1 MHLKSLTLRGFKS
14 FASATTLRFE
24 PGITCVV
31 GPNGSGKSNVVDALS
46 WVMGEQ
52 GAKSLRGGK
61 MEDVIFAGT
70 TGRPPL
76 GRAEV
81 SLTIDNADGA
91 LPIDYAEV
99 TITRIMFRN
108 GGSEYQ
114 LNGDT
119 CRLLDIQELLSDSG
133 IGREMHVI
141 VGQGQLDGVLHADPT
156 GRRAFIEE
164 AAGVLKHRK
173 RKEKALRKLDAM
185 QANLARVQD
194 LTDELR
200 RQLKP
205 LGRQA
210 AVARRAAVIQAD
222 LRDARLRLLADDL
235 VTLRE
240 ALRAEVADEAE
251 LKRRKE
257 AAEAELRAA
266 QQREA
271 ALEEQVRRLAP
282 RLRDAQQTW
291 YELSQLAERVRGT
304 ISLADARV
312 KSATSAPGEERRGR
326 DPEDMEREAAR
337 IREQEAELEAALEAA
352 SRALDDTVA
361 HRAELERS
369 LAEEERRLKDVAR
382 AIADRREG
390 LARLQG
396 QVNAARGRAGSARA
410 EIERLA
416 ASRDEAQTRAVA
428 AQEEYEQLKAEVDGL
443 DADDAEL
450 AERHEAAKR
459 ELAEAEAALSAA
471 REAATAAE
479 RERAATSARHDALA
493 LGLRRKDGTGALMA
507 AADRLGGLLGP
518 AAELLTVTPGFEVP
532 VATALGAAA
541 DAIAVSGPHAAADA
555 IRLLRADDAGRAT
568 LLLTT
573 PAAEGEESP
582 SANLAESPS
591 AALAEPPS
599 AALAESPSAAPEPGG
614 PGEPAPGGALVP
626 GTRVEGAARSE
637 PDQGPAPRSA
647 TTPAAPGPLGRPT
660 EPGGAPG
667 ADAER
672 PTAGA
677 GSPAGAPEGPGEA
690 ADGAVAVPGT
700 RSPDGSVN
708 ESSGSDEGSRP
719 GGADPWGTAPGS
731 AQAVTDTP
739 GASSEAEDSAAPGTR
754 APGADAVSRGDTGV
768 ASASA
773 GPGADR
779 PAVPGT
785 RPEASGDEGRDPR
798 TASDGA
804 PAASAPGGTVS
815 GAAVAAVAGSAASVV
830 SARVPRPAG
839 GEAAVAGA
847 VPGGGPGGKAAAV
860 EALPWVA
867 DLVAGPAALLP
878 AVRRLLDGMV
888 VVGTLE
894 EAEELLAR
902 RPELTAVTAE
912 GDLLGA
918 HFAQGGSA
926 GAPTLLEV
934 QASVDE
940 AAAELERLAVRCEE
954 LAGAQRAAQERRAEC
969 LALVEELAGRR
980 SAADR
985 EKSRVAQSLGRL
997 AGQARGAA
1005 GEAERSTAAVARAE
1019 EALER
1024 ATEEAEELAER
1035 LAVAE
1040 EEPGE
1045 EEPDTSVRD
1054 RLAADGANA
1063 RQTEMEARLQV
1074 RTHEERVKG
1083 LAGRAD
1089 ALDRGARA
1097 EREARARAEQ
1107 RRARLRHEAEVAS
1120 AVASGARQLL
1130 AHVEVSLVRAE
1141 RERDAAERAKAER
1154 ERELDAAR
1162 GQGRDLKGELDKLTD
1177 SVHRGEVLGA
1187 EKRMRIEQLETKAL
1201 EELGVEPA
1209 GLMAEYGPDQ
1219 LVPPSP
1225 PAEGEVLPEDPE
1237 HPRNQPVRYVRAQQE
1252 KRLRA
1257 AERAYQQ
1264 LGKVNP
1270 LALEEF
1276 AALEER
1282 HQFLS
1287 EQLED
1292 LKKTRADLLQV
1303 VKEVDERVE
1312 QVFTEAYRDT
1322 AREFEGVFSRLFP
1335 GGEGRLVLTD
1345 PENMLTTG
1353 VDVEARP
1360 PGKKVKRL
1368 SLLSGGERS
1377 LTAVALLVSIFKA
1390 RPSPFYV
1397 MDEVE
1402 AALDDTN
1409 LQRLIR
1415 IMQELQEASQL
1426 IVITHQK
1433 RTMEVAD
1440 ALYGVS
1446 MQGDGVSK
1454 VISQRLR

>member
-1 MHLKSLTLRGFKS
+1 MHLKALTLRGFKS

-81 SLTIDNADGA
+81 SLTIDNSDGA
-91 LPIDYAEV
+91 LPIEYAEV

-114 LNGDT
+114 INGDT

-141 VGQGQLDGVLHADPT
+141 VGQGQLDSVLHADPM

-235 VTLRE
+235 VRLRQ
-240 ALRAEVADEAE
+240 ALNTEVADEAA
-251 LKRRKE
+251 LKERKE
-257 AAEAELRAA
+257 AAEQELRKAV
-266 QQREA
+266 QREGL
-271 ALEEQVRRLAP
+271 LEDEVRQLTP
-282 RLRDAQQTW
+282 RLQRAQQTW

-304 ISLADARV
+304 ISLAEARV
-312 KSATSAPGEERRGR
+312 KSATSAPPEERRGR

-337 IREQEAELEAALEAA
+337 IREQEAELEAALDAA
-352 SRALDDTVA
+352 EHALEDTVA
-361 HRAELERS
+361 HRSELERE
-369 LAEEERRLKDVAR
+369 LTAEERRLKDVAR
-382 AIADRREG
+382 SIADRREH
-390 LARLQG
+390 LARLNG
-396 QVNAARGRAGSARA
+396 QVNAARSRAASAQA
-410 EIERLA
+410 EIDRLA
-416 ASRDEAQTRAVA
+416 ATRDEAQERAVT
-428 AQEEYEQLKAEVDGL
+428 AQEEYEALQAEVDGL
-443 DADDAEL
+443 DAGDAEL
-450 AERHEAAKR
+450 TERHEETKR
-459 ELAEAEAALSAA
+459 HLSEAEAALTAA

-479 RERAATSARHDALA
+479 RKRAATQARHEALA
-493 LGLRRKDGTGALMA
+493 LGLRRKDGTGILLGAQ
-507 AADRLGGLLGP
+507 DRLTGILGP
-518 AAELLTVTPGFEVP
+518 AAELLTVTPGHEV
-532 VATALGAAA
+532 ALAAAFGAAA
-541 DAIAVSGPHAAADA
+541 DAIAVTTPASAADA
-555 IRLLRADDAGRAT
+555 IRLLRKQDGGRAA
-568 LLLTT
+568 LLL
-573 PAAEGEESP
+573 
-582 SANLAESPS
+582 
-591 AALAEPPS
+591 
-599 AALAESPSAAPEPGG
+599 
-614 PGEPAPGGALVP
+614 
-626 GTRVEGAARSE
+626 
-637 PDQGPAPRSA
+637 
-647 TTPAAPGPLGRPT
+647 
-660 EPGGAPG
+660 
-667 ADAER
+667 
-672 PTAGA
+672 
-677 GSPAGAPEGPGEA
+677 AGAPDAPTQGTNTHLR
-690 ADGAVAVPGT
+690 GAGNGAT
-700 RSPDGSVN
+700 SH
-708 ESSGSDEGSRP
+708 DEP
-719 GGADPWGTAPGS
+719 
-731 AQAVTDTP
+731 
-739 GASSEAEDSAAPGTR
+739 
-754 APGADAVSRGDTGV
+754 ADARQRF
-768 ASASA
+768 A
-773 GPGADR
+773 
-779 PAVPGT
+779 
-785 RPEASGDEGRDPR
+785 
-798 TASDGA
+798 
-804 PAASAPGGTVS
+804 
-815 GAAVAAVAGSAASVV
+815 
-830 SARVPRPAG
+830 
-839 GEAAVAGA
+839 
-847 VPGGGPGGKAAAV
+847 
-860 EALPWVA
+860 A
-867 DLVAGPAALLP
+867 DLVRAPADLMP
-878 AVRRLLDGMV
+878 AVRRLLHNYV
-888 VVGTLE
+888 VVETLE
-894 EAEELLAR
+894 DAEQLVYTQ
-902 RPELTAVTAE
+902 PELTAVTAE

-918 HFAQGGSA
+918 HFAHGGSA
-926 GAPTLLEV
+926 GAPSLLEV

-940 AAAELERLAVRCEE
+940 AAAELEELAIRCEE
-954 LAGAQRAAQERRAEC
+954 LATAQQAATERRRERAAQ
-969 LALVEELAGRR
+969 VEELGERR
-980 SAADR
+980 RAAER
-985 EKSRVAQSLGRL
+985 EKSAVAQQLGRL

-1005 GEAERSTAAVARAE
+1005 GEAERSAAAAARAQD
-1019 EALER
+1019 ALDK
-1024 ATEEAEELAER
+1024 AVEEAEVLAER

-1040 EEPGE
+1040 EMPVE

-1089 ALDRGARA
+1089 SLDRGARA

-1107 RRARLRHEAEVAS
+1107 RLARLRHEAGVAK
-1120 AVASGARQLL
+1120 AVAFGARQLL
-1130 AHVEVSLVRAE
+1130 AHVEVSLRRADEE
-1141 RERDAAERAKAER
+1141 RTAADAAKARR
-1154 ERELDAAR
+1154 EQELTAAR
-1162 GQGRDLKGELDKLTD
+1162 NQGRDLKGELDKLTD

-1201 EELGVEPA
+1201 EELGVEPS
-1209 GLMAEYGPDQ
+1209 GLIEEYGPHQ
-1219 LVPPSP
+1219 LVPPSLA
-1225 PAEGEVLPEDPE
+1225 AEGEVLPDDPE
-1237 HPRNQPVRYVRAQQE
+1237 DPRNQPRTFHRAEQE
-1252 KRLRA
+1252 KRLKS

-1282 HQFLS
+1282 HKFLS

-1322 AREFEGVFSRLFP
+1322 ALQFEGVFSRLFP
-1335 GGEGRLVLTD
+1335 GGEGRLILTD
-1345 PENMLTTG
+1345 PDNMLTTG

>member
-1 MHLKSLTLRGFKS
+1 VHLKALTLRGFKS

-81 SLTIDNADGA
+81 SLTIDNSDGA
-91 LPIDYAEV
+91 LPIEYAEV

-114 LNGDT
+114 INGDT

-141 VGQGQLDGVLHADPT
+141 VGQGQLDSVLHADPM

-235 VTLRE
+235 VRLRE
-240 ALRAEVADEAE
+240 ALQAEVADEAA
-251 LKRRKE
+251 LKERKE
-257 AAEAELRAA
+257 AAEQELRKAL
-266 QQREA
+266 QREA
-271 ALEEQVRRLAP
+271 LLEDEVRRLTP
-282 RLRDAQQTW
+282 RLQRAQQTW

-312 KSATSAPGEERRGR
+312 KSATSAPVDERRGR
-326 DPEDMEREAAR
+326 DPEDLEREAAR
-337 IREQEAELEAALEAA
+337 VREQEAELEAALEAA
-352 SRALDDTVA
+352 QRALDDTVS
-361 HRAELERS
+361 HRADLERE
-369 LAEEERRLKDVAR
+369 LAVEERRLKDVAR
-382 AIADRREG
+382 SIADRREH
-390 LARLQG
+390 LARLHG
-396 QVNAARGRAGSARA
+396 QVNAARSRAASAQA
-410 EIERLA
+410 EIDRLA
-416 ASRDEAQTRAVA
+416 AARDEARERAVT
-428 AQEEYEQLKAEVDGL
+428 AQEEYEALKAEVDGL
-443 DADDAEL
+443 DAGDAEL

-459 ELAEAEAALSAA
+459 QLAEAEAALTAA

-479 RERAATSARHDALA
+479 RRRAATHARHEALA
-493 LGLRRKDGTGALMA
+493 LGLRRKDGTGALLGA
-507 AADRLGGLLGP
+507 RDRLTGLLGP
-518 AAELLTVTPGFEVP
+518 AAELLTITPGYEVP
-532 VATALGAAA
+532 LAAALGAAA
-541 DAIAVSGPHAAADA
+541 DALVVTTPSAAADA
-555 IRLLRADDAGRAT
+555 IRLLRKQDAGRAA
-568 LLLTT
+568 LLLSGG
-573 PAAEGEESP
+573 PDEVGEEP
-582 SANLAESPS
+582 
-591 AALAEPPS
+591 
-599 AALAESPSAAPEPGG
+599 
-614 PGEPAPGGALVP
+614 
-626 GTRVEGAARSE
+626 
-637 PDQGPAPRSA
+637 
-647 TTPAAPGPLGRPT
+647 
-660 EPGGAPG
+660 
-667 ADAER
+667 
-672 PTAGA
+672 
-677 GSPAGAPEGPGEA
+677 A
-690 ADGAVAVPGT
+690 ADGPPYA
-700 RSPDGSVN
+700 
-708 ESSGSDEGSRP
+708 
-719 GGADPWGTAPGS
+719 
-731 AQAVTDTP
+731 
-739 GASSEAEDSAAPGTR
+739 
-754 APGADAVSRGDTGV
+754 
-768 ASASA
+768 
-773 GPGADR
+773 
-779 PAVPGT
+779 
-785 RPEASGDEGRDPR
+785 
-798 TASDGA
+798 
-804 PAASAPGGTVS
+804 
-815 GAAVAAVAGSAASVV
+815 
-830 SARVPRPAG
+830 
-839 GEAAVAGA
+839 
-847 VPGGGPGGKAAAV
+847 
-860 EALPWVA
+860 A
-867 DLVAGPAALLP
+867 DLVRGPAELMP
-878 AVRRLLDGMV
+878 AVRRLLRGIV

-894 EAEELLAR
+894 DAEDLVYAR
-902 RPELTAVTAE
+902 PGLTAVTAE

-918 HFAQGGSA
+918 HFAHGGSA
-926 GAPTLLEV
+926 GAPSLLEV

-940 AAAELERLAVRCEE
+940 AAAELEELAVRCAE
-954 LAGAQRAAQERRAEC
+954 LTEAQRAAGERRGKCA
-969 LALVEELAGRR
+969 ARVEELGERR
-980 SAADR
+980 RAAER
-985 EKSRVAQSLGRL
+985 EKSAVAQALGRL

-1005 GEAERSTAAVARAE
+1005 DEAERSAAAAARAQ
-1019 EALER
+1019 EALDK
-1024 ATEEAEELAER
+1024 AVQEAEELAER

-1040 EEPGE
+1040 EMPVE

-1089 ALDRGARA
+1089 SLDRAARA

-1107 RRARLRHEAEVAS
+1107 RRARLRHEAAVAQ

-1130 AHVEVSLVRAE
+1130 AHVEVSLRRAE
-1141 RERDAAERAKAER
+1141 EERVAAEAAKARR
-1154 ERELDAAR
+1154 EQELAAAR
-1162 GQGRDLKGELDKLTD
+1162 TAGRDLKAELDKLTD

-1187 EKRMRIEQLETKAL
+1187 EKRLRIEQLETKAL

-1209 GLMAEYGPDQ
+1209 GLVSEYGPHQ

-1225 PAEGEVLPEDPE
+1225 PAEGEQLPEDPE
-1237 HPRNQPVRYVRAQQE
+1237 HPRNQPRPFVRAEQE
-1252 KRLRA
+1252 KRLKA

-1282 HQFLS
+1282 HKFLS

-1312 QVFTEAYRDT
+1312 QVFTEAFRDT

-1345 PENMLTTG
+1345 PDNMLTTG

-1377 LTAVALLVSIFKA
+1377 LTAVAMLVSIFKA

-1415 IMQELQEASQL
+1415 IMQELQESSQL

>member
-1 MHLKSLTLRGFKS
+1 MHLKALTLRGFKS

-81 SLTIDNADGA
+81 SLTIDNSDGA
-91 LPIDYAEV
+91 LPIEYAEV

-114 LNGDT
+114 INGDT

-141 VGQGQLDGVLHADPT
+141 VGQGQLDSVLHADPM

-235 VTLRE
+235 VRLRD
-240 ALRAEVADEAE
+240 ALQAEVADEAALKERKETAEQE
-251 LKRRKE
+251 LKK
-257 AAEAELRAA
+257 ALH
-266 QQREA
+266 RESL
-271 ALEEQVRRLAP
+271 LEDEVRRLTP
-282 RLRDAQQTW
+282 RLQRAQQTW

-304 ISLADARV
+304 VSLADARV
-312 KSATSAPGEERRGR
+312 KSATSAPLEERRGR
-326 DPEDMEREAAR
+326 DPEDLEREAAR

-352 SRALDDTVA
+352 QRALDDTVA
-361 HRAELERS
+361 HRAELERE
-369 LAEEERRLKDVAR
+369 LAAEERRLKDAAR

-390 LARLQG
+390 LARLTG
-396 QVNAARGRAGSARA
+396 QVNAARSRAASAQA
-410 EIERLA
+410 EIDRLA
-416 ASRDEAQTRAVA
+416 MARDEAQERAVH
-428 AQEEYEQLKAEVDGL
+428 AQEEYEALQAEVDGL
-443 DADDAEL
+443 DAGDADL
-450 AERHEAAKR
+450 AGRHEAAKR
-459 ELAEAEAALSAA
+459 QLAEAEGALSAA
-471 REAATAAE
+471 REAVTAAE
-479 RERAATSARHDALA
+479 RRRAATQARHEALA
-493 LGLRRKDGTGALMA
+493 LGLRRKDGTGILLGAR
-507 AADRLGGLLGP
+507 DRLTGILGP
-518 AAELLTVTPGFEVP
+518 AAELLTVTAGYEIPLAAAF
-532 VATALGAAA
+532 GAAA
-541 DAIAVSGPHAAADA
+541 DAIAV
-555 IRLLRADDAGRAT
+555 
-568 LLLTT
+568 TT
-573 PAAEGEESP
+573 PAAAAEAIKLLRKQDGGRAALLLTGAPDDTPPRAPSNGTPSGRLTPDDPAPNDAAPSPRRGAGNGALHHEDPALDDAAVSPRRGAGNGALHHEDPALDDAAVSPRRGAGNGAPSPDAPAHEDPPRTSP
-582 SANLAESPS
+582 SGT
-591 AALAEPPS
+591 PPS
-599 AALAESPSAAPEPGG
+599 
-614 PGEPAPGGALVP
+614 
-626 GTRVEGAARSE
+626 GTPLSG
-637 PDQGPAPRSA
+637 
-647 TTPAAPGPLGRPT
+647 TPLTRTPLF
-660 EPGGAPG
+660 A
-667 ADAER
+667 
-672 PTAGA
+672 
-677 GSPAGAPEGPGEA
+677 
-690 ADGAVAVPGT
+690 
-700 RSPDGSVN
+700 
-708 ESSGSDEGSRP
+708 
-719 GGADPWGTAPGS
+719 
-731 AQAVTDTP
+731 
-739 GASSEAEDSAAPGTR
+739 
-754 APGADAVSRGDTGV
+754 
-768 ASASA
+768 
-773 GPGADR
+773 
-779 PAVPGT
+779 
-785 RPEASGDEGRDPR
+785 
-798 TASDGA
+798 
-804 PAASAPGGTVS
+804 
-815 GAAVAAVAGSAASVV
+815 
-830 SARVPRPAG
+830 
-839 GEAAVAGA
+839 
-847 VPGGGPGGKAAAV
+847 
-860 EALPWVA
+860 A
-867 DLVAGPAALLP
+867 DLVRGPAELMA
-878 AVRRLLDGMV
+878 AVRRLLAAIV
-888 VVGTLE
+888 VVDTLE
-894 EAEELLAR
+894 DAETLVYA

-918 HFAQGGSA
+918 HFAHGGSA
-926 GAPTLLEV
+926 GAPSLLEV

-940 AAAELERLAVRCEE
+940 AAAELAELAVRCAE
-954 LAGAQRAAQERRAEC
+954 LAEAQHTAAERRGQAA
-969 LALVEELAGRR
+969 ALVEELGERR
-980 SAADR
+980 RAADR
-985 EKSRVAQSLGRL
+985 EKSAVAQQFGRL

-1005 GEAERSTAAVARAE
+1005 GEAERSAAAAARAQ
-1019 EALER
+1019 EALEK
-1024 ATEEAEELAER
+1024 AVQEAEELAER

-1040 EEPGE
+1040 EMPVA

-1063 RQTEMEARLQV
+1063 RQTEMEARLQA

-1083 LAGRAD
+1083 LVGRAD
-1089 ALDRGARA
+1089 SLDRAARA
-1097 EREARARAEQ
+1097 ERETRARAEQ
-1107 RRARLRHEAEVAS
+1107 RRARLRHEAAVAE

-1130 AHVEVSLVRAE
+1130 AHVEVSLARAE
-1141 RERDAAERAKAER
+1141 QERSAAEAAKARGEQELATAR
-1154 ERELDAAR
+1154 TAGRELKA
-1162 GQGRDLKGELDKLTD
+1162 ELDKLTD

-1187 EKRMRIEQLETKAL
+1187 EKRLRIEQLEAKAL
-1201 EELGVEPA
+1201 EELGVEPE
-1209 GLMAEYGPDQ
+1209 GLVAEYGPGQ

-1225 PAEGEVLPEDPE
+1225 PADGEQLPDDPE
-1237 HPRNQPVRYVRAQQE
+1237 HPRNQPRPFVRAEQE
-1252 KRLRA
+1252 KRLKA

-1282 HQFLS
+1282 HKFLS

-1322 AREFEGVFSRLFP
+1322 AREFEGVFGRLFP

-1345 PENMLTTG
+1345 PDNMLTTG

>member
-91 LPIDYAEV
+91 LPIEYAEV

-164 AAGVLKHRK
+164 AAGVLKHRR

-251 LKRRKE
+251 LKQRKE
-257 AAEAELRAA
+257 ATEAELRTA

-271 ALEEQVRRLAP
+271 ALEEHVRQLAP

-304 ISLADARV
+304 VSLADARV
-312 KSATSAPGEERRGR
+312 KSATTAPAEERRGR

-369 LAEEERRLKDVAR
+369 LAQEERRLKDVAR

-396 QVNAARGRAGSARA
+396 QVNAARGRAASARA

-416 ASRDEAQTRAVA
+416 AARDEAQARATA

-459 ELAEAEAALSAA
+459 ELSEAETALSAA

-479 RERAATSARHDALA
+479 RDRAATAARHDALA
-493 LGLRRKDGTGALMA
+493 LGLRRKDGTGALLA
-507 AADRLGGLLGP
+507 AADRLTGLLGP
-518 AAELLTVTPGFEVP
+518 AAELLTVTPGYEVP
-532 VATALGAAA
+532 VAAALGAAA
-541 DAIAVSGPHAAADA
+541 DAIAVTDPASAAAA
-555 IRLLRADDAGRAT
+555 IRHLRTEDAGRAT
-568 LLLTT
+568 LLPTGT
-573 PAAEGEESP
+573 SNVPAPADSGAVPASRAPAAEPGTGR
-582 SANLAESPS
+582 AGGG
-591 AALAEPPS
+591 AEP
-599 AALAESPSAAPEPGG
+599 
-614 PGEPAPGGALVP
+614 
-626 GTRVEGAARSE
+626 
-637 PDQGPAPRSA
+637 
-647 TTPAAPGPLGRPT
+647 
-660 EPGGAPG
+660 
-667 ADAER
+667 
-672 PTAGA
+672 
-677 GSPAGAPEGPGEA
+677 GSPPTTTAPDSAGAP
-690 ADGAVAVPGT
+690 
-700 RSPDGSVN
+700 
-708 ESSGSDEGSRP
+708 
-719 GGADPWGTAPGS
+719 
-731 AQAVTDTP
+731 
-739 GASSEAEDSAAPGTR
+739 
-754 APGADAVSRGDTGV
+754 
-768 ASASA
+768 
-773 GPGADR
+773 
-779 PAVPGT
+779 
-785 RPEASGDEGRDPR
+785 
-798 TASDGA
+798 
-804 PAASAPGGTVS
+804 S
-815 GAAVAAVAGSAASVV
+815 GAAGGVVPGSRAPADAAGEPSTAARETTAVAA
-830 SARVPRPAG
+830 AG
-839 GEAAVAGA
+839 GPPQVG
-847 VPGGGPGGKAAAV
+847 
-860 EALPWVA
+860 
-867 DLVAGPAALLP
+867 DLVAGPAGLVR

-888 VVGTLE
+888 AVGTLE
-894 EAEELLAR
+894 EAEDIVRAH
-902 RPELTAVTAE
+902 PGVTAVTAD

-926 GAPTLLEV
+926 GAPSLLEV

-940 AAAELERLAVRCEE
+940 AAAELAELAVRCEE
-954 LAGAQRAAQERRAEC
+954 LAGAQRAAKERRAEC
-969 LALVEELAGRR
+969 AALVDELAARR

-985 EKSRVAQSLGRL
+985 EKSQVAQSLGRL
-997 AGQARGAA
+997 SGQARGAA
-1005 GEAERSTAAVARAE
+1005 GEAERSAAAAARAE
-1019 EALER
+1019 EALEK

-1040 EEPGE
+1040 EQPGE

-1063 RQTEMEARLQV
+1063 RQTEMEARLQA

-1107 RRARLRHEAEVAS
+1107 RRARLRHEAQVAS
-1120 AVASGARQLL
+1120 AVADGARQLL
-1130 AHVEVSLVRAE
+1130 AHVEVSLVRAAE
-1141 RERDAAERAKAER
+1141 ERDAAERAKATR
-1154 ERELDAAR
+1154 ERELESAR
-1162 GQGRDLKGELDKLTD
+1162 NRGRDLKGELDKLTD

-1209 GLMAEYGPDQ
+1209 GLIAEYGPGQ

-1225 PAEGEVLPEDPE
+1225 PAEGEELPEDPE
-1237 HPRNQPVRYVRAQQE
+1237 HPRNRPVPYVRAQQE
-1252 KRLRA
+1252 KRLKA

-1345 PENMLTTG
+1345 PDNMLTTG

-1415 IMQELQEASQL
+1415 IMEELQESSQL

>member
-1 MHLKSLTLRGFKS
+1 MHLKALTLRGFKS

-81 SLTIDNADGA
+81 SLTIDNSDGA
-91 LPIDYAEV
+91 LPIEYAEV

-114 LNGDT
+114 INGDT

-141 VGQGQLDGVLHADPT
+141 VGQGQLDSVLHADPT

-235 VTLRE
+235 VRLRQ
-240 ALRAEVADEAE
+240 ALQAEVADEAA
-251 LKRRKE
+251 LKERKE
-257 AAEAELRAA
+257 AAEQELKKAL
-266 QQREA
+266 QREA
-271 ALEEQVRRLAP
+271 LLEDEVRQLTP
-282 RLRDAQQTW
+282 RLQRAQQTW

-304 ISLADARV
+304 VSLADARV
-312 KSATSAPGEERRGR
+312 KSATSAPPEERRGR

-337 IREQEAELEAALEAA
+337 VREQEAELEAALEAA
-352 SRALDDTVA
+352 ERALEDTVA
-361 HRAELERS
+361 HRAELERE
-369 LAEEERRLKDVAR
+369 LAQEERRLKDVAR

-390 LARLQG
+390 LARLSG
-396 QVNAARGRAGSARA
+396 QVNAARSRAASAQA
-410 EIERLA
+410 EIDRLA
-416 ASRDEAQTRAVA
+416 AARDEAQERAFA
-428 AQEEYEQLKAEVDGL
+428 AQEEYEALKAEVDGL
-443 DADDAEL
+443 DAGDAEL
-450 AERHEAAKR
+450 AEQHEAAKR
-459 ELAEAEAALSAA
+459 RLREAEAALTEA
-471 REAATAAE
+471 REATTAAE
-479 RERAATSARHDALA
+479 RRRAATQARHEALA
-493 LGLRRKDGTGALMA
+493 MGLRRKDGTGALLDA
-507 AADRLGGLLGP
+507 KGRLSGLIGP
-518 AAELLTVTPGFEVP
+518 AAELLTVTPGHEV
-532 VATALGAAA
+532 ALAAAFGAAA
-541 DAIAVSGPHAAADA
+541 DALTVTSPSAAAEA
-555 IRLLRADDAGRAT
+555 IRLLRKQDGGRAS
-568 LLLTT
+568 LL
-573 PAAEGEESP
+573 
-582 SANLAESPS
+582 
-591 AALAEPPS
+591 
-599 AALAESPSAAPEPGG
+599 
-614 PGEPAPGGALVP
+614 V
-626 GTRVEGAARSE
+626 
-637 PDQGPAPRSA
+637 
-647 TTPAAPGPLGRPT
+647 
-660 EPGGAPG
+660 
-667 ADAER
+667 
-672 PTAGA
+672 
-677 GSPAGAPEGPGEA
+677 AGAPDRLRGAGNCATSHDGP
-690 ADGAVAVPGT
+690 
-700 RSPDGSVN
+700 
-708 ESSGSDEGSRP
+708 
-719 GGADPWGTAPGS
+719 
-731 AQAVTDTP
+731 
-739 GASSEAEDSAAPGTR
+739 
-754 APGADAVSRGDTGV
+754 ADATHQH
-768 ASASA
+768 A
-773 GPGADR
+773 
-779 PAVPGT
+779 
-785 RPEASGDEGRDPR
+785 
-798 TASDGA
+798 
-804 PAASAPGGTVS
+804 
-815 GAAVAAVAGSAASVV
+815 
-830 SARVPRPAG
+830 
-839 GEAAVAGA
+839 
-847 VPGGGPGGKAAAV
+847 
-860 EALPWVA
+860 A
-867 DLVAGPAALLP
+867 DLVRGPHDLMP
-878 AVRRLLDGMV
+878 AIHRLLHGIV

-894 EAEELLAR
+894 DAEDLVYAN
-902 RPELTAVTAE
+902 PHLTAVTAE

-918 HFAQGGSA
+918 HFAHGGSA
-926 GAPTLLEV
+926 GAPSLLEV

-940 AAAELERLAVRCEE
+940 AAAELEELAIRCEE
-954 LAGAQRAAQERRAEC
+954 LTEAQRTAVEHRKAAAAR
-969 LALVEELAGRR
+969 VEELGERR
-980 SAADR
+980 RAADR
-985 EKSRVAQSLGRL
+985 EQSAVAQQLGRL
-997 AGQARGAA
+997 AGQAKGAA
-1005 GEAERSTAAVARAE
+1005 GEAERSTAAAARAQD
-1019 EALER
+1019 ALEK
-1024 ATEEAEELAER
+1024 ALEEVEELAER

-1040 EEPGE
+1040 EMPVE

-1083 LAGRAD
+1083 LTGRA
-1089 ALDRGARA
+1089 ASLDRAARA

-1107 RRARLRHEAEVAS
+1107 RRARLRHEAAVAE

-1130 AHVEVSLVRAE
+1130 AHVEVSLARADAE
-1141 RERDAAERAKAER
+1141 RTAAEAAKALR
-1154 ERELDAAR
+1154 EQELAAARNTGRELKA
-1162 GQGRDLKGELDKLTD
+1162 ELDKLTD

-1209 GLMAEYGPDQ
+1209 GLVEEYGPHQ
-1219 LVPPSP
+1219 LVPPSL
-1225 PAEGEVLPEDPE
+1225 PAEGEELPEDPD
-1237 HPRNQPVRYVRAQQE
+1237 HPRNRPKQFHRAEQE
-1252 KRLRA
+1252 KRLKA

-1282 HQFLS
+1282 HKFLS

-1292 LKKTRADLLQV
+1292 LRKTRADLLQV

-1335 GGEGRLVLTD
+1335 GGEGRLILTD
-1345 PENMLTTG
+1345 PDNMLTTG

>member
-1 MHLKSLTLRGFKS
+1 MHLKALTLRGFKS

-81 SLTIDNADGA
+81 SLTIDNSDGA
-91 LPIDYAEV
+91 LPIEYAEV

-114 LNGDT
+114 IS
-119 CRLLDIQELLSDSG
+119 RLLDIQDLLSDSG

-141 VGQGQLDGVLHADPT
+141 VGQGQLDSVLHADPM

-235 VTLRE
+235 VRLRE
-240 ALRAEVADEAE
+240 ALQTEVADEAA
-251 LKRRKE
+251 LKERKE
-257 AAEAELRAA
+257 AAEQELRKAL
-266 QQREA
+266 QREA
-271 ALEEQVRRLAP
+271 LLEDVVRQLTP
-282 RLRDAQQTW
+282 RLQRAQQTW

-304 ISLADARV
+304 VSLADARV
-312 KSATSAPGEERRGR
+312 KSATSAPPEERRGR
-326 DPEDMEREAAR
+326 DPEDMEREAVR

-352 SRALDDTVA
+352 QHALDDTVA
-361 HRAELERS
+361 HRADLERE
-369 LAEEERRLKDVAR
+369 LAVEERRLKDVAR

-390 LARLQG
+390 LARLNG
-396 QVNAARGRAGSARA
+396 QVNAARSRAASAQA
-410 EIERLA
+410 EIDRLA
-416 ASRDEAQTRAVA
+416 AARDEAQERAVA
-428 AQEEYEQLKAEVDGL
+428 AQEEYEALKAEVDGL
-443 DADDAEL
+443 DADDHEL
-450 AERHEAAKR
+450 AERHESAKR
-459 ELAEAEAALSAA
+459 QLAEAESALADA

-479 RERAATSARHDALA
+479 RSRAATLARRDALA
-493 LGLRRKDGTGALMA
+493 LGLRRKDGTGALLA
-507 AADRLGGLLGP
+507 ARDRLHGLLGP
-518 AAELLTVTPGFEVP
+518 AAGLLTVTPGHEV
-532 VATALGAAA
+532 ALAAAFGVAA
-541 DAIAVSGPHAAADA
+541 DAIAVTTPAAAAEA
-555 IRLLRADDAGRAT
+555 IRLLRKQDAGRAA
-568 LLLTT
+568 LLLGGDAGDVGDVGDKGDV
-573 PAAEGEESP
+573 PEERT
-582 SANLAESPS
+582 
-591 AALAEPPS
+591 
-599 AALAESPSAAPEPGG
+599 G
-614 PGEPAPGGALVP
+614 
-626 GTRVEGAARSE
+626 
-637 PDQGPAPRSA
+637 
-647 TTPAAPGPLGRPT
+647 GRPVDDR
-660 EPGGAPG
+660 PVDDRPVDDRLMDGRPVDGQR
-667 ADAER
+667 ADIQHTHIQHTHIQR
-672 PTAGA
+672 
-677 GSPAGAPEGPGEA
+677 PEGQR
-690 ADGAVAVPGT
+690 ADGPPYA
-700 RSPDGSVN
+700 
-708 ESSGSDEGSRP
+708 
-719 GGADPWGTAPGS
+719 
-731 AQAVTDTP
+731 
-739 GASSEAEDSAAPGTR
+739 
-754 APGADAVSRGDTGV
+754 
-768 ASASA
+768 
-773 GPGADR
+773 
-779 PAVPGT
+779 
-785 RPEASGDEGRDPR
+785 
-798 TASDGA
+798 
-804 PAASAPGGTVS
+804 
-815 GAAVAAVAGSAASVV
+815 
-830 SARVPRPAG
+830 
-839 GEAAVAGA
+839 
-847 VPGGGPGGKAAAV
+847 
-860 EALPWVA
+860 A
-867 DLVAGPAALLP
+867 DLVRGPVELMP
-878 AVRRLLDGMV
+878 AVRRLLRGIV

-894 EAEELLAR
+894 DAEELVYAR
-902 RPELTAVTAE
+902 PDLTAVTAE

-918 HFAQGGSA
+918 HFAHGGSA
-926 GAPTLLEV
+926 GAPSLLEV

-940 AAAELERLAVRCEE
+940 AAAELDELAVRCAE
-954 LAGAQRAAQERRAEC
+954 LTEAQRTAGERRRAC
-969 LALVEELAGRR
+969 AAFVEEVGERR
-980 SAADR
+980 RAADR
-985 EKSRVAQSLGRL
+985 EKSAVAQQLGRL

-1005 GEAERSTAAVARAE
+1005 GEAERSAAAAARAQ
-1019 EALER
+1019 EALDR
-1024 ATEEAEELAER
+1024 AVEEAEELAER

-1040 EEPGE
+1040 EMPAE
-1045 EEPDTSVRD
+1045 EEPDSAVRD

-1089 ALDRGARA
+1089 SLDRAARA

-1107 RRARLRHEAEVAS
+1107 RRARLRHEAAVAD

-1130 AHVEVSLVRAE
+1130 AHVEVSVGRAE
-1141 RERDAAERAKAER
+1141 AERVAADAAKARR
-1154 ERELDAAR
+1154 EQELAAAR
-1162 GQGRDLKGELDKLTD
+1162 TAGRDLKGELDKLTD

-1187 EKRMRIEQLETKAL
+1187 EKRMRIEQLETRAL

-1209 GLMAEYGPDQ
+1209 GLVSEYGPHQ

-1237 HPRNQPVRYVRAQQE
+1237 DPRNRPRPFQRAEQE
-1252 KRLRA
+1252 KRLKS

-1276 AALEER
+1276 SALEER
-1282 HQFLS
+1282 HKFLS

-1292 LKKTRADLLQV
+1292 LKKTRTDLLQV

-1312 QVFTEAYRDT
+1312 QVFTEAFRDT
-1322 AREFEGVFSRLFP
+1322 ARQFEGVFGRLFP
-1335 GGEGRLVLTD
+1335 GGEGRLILTD
-1345 PENMLTTG
+1345 PDNMLTTG

-1377 LTAVALLVSIFKA
+1377 LTAVAMLVSIFKA

-1415 IMQELQEASQL
+1415 IMQELQESSQL

>member
-1 MHLKSLTLRGFKS
+1 MHLKALTLRGFKS

-81 SLTIDNADGA
+81 SLTIDNSDGA
-91 LPIDYAEV
+91 LPIEYAEV

-114 LNGDT
+114 INGDT

-141 VGQGQLDGVLHADPT
+141 VGQGQLDSVLHADPM

-173 RKEKALRKLDAM
+173 RKEKALRKLDSM
-185 QANLARVQD
+185 GANLARVQD

-235 VTLRE
+235 VILRD
-240 ALRAEVADEAE
+240 ALRDEIADEAE
-251 LKRRKE
+251 LKKRKD
-257 AAEAELRAA
+257 AAEAELRTALA
-266 QQREA
+266 REA
-271 ALEEQVRRLAP
+271 ELEGEVRRLAP
-282 RLRDAQQTW
+282 RLQRAQQTW

-312 KSATSAPGEERRGR
+312 RSASQAPAEERRGR

-337 IREQEAELEAALEAA
+337 IREQEAELTAALEAA
-352 SRALDDTVA
+352 EHALEDTVA
-361 HRAELERS
+361 HRADLERE
-369 LAEEERRLKDVAR
+369 LAAEERRLKDAAR

-390 LARLQG
+390 LARLNG
-396 QVNAARGRAGSARA
+396 QVNAARGRAGSAQA
-410 EIERLA
+410 EIDRLA
-416 ASRDEAQTRAVA
+416 ASRDEAQERAVS
-428 AQEEYEQLKAEVDGL
+428 AQEEYEQLKAEVEGL
-443 DADDAEL
+443 DADDEEL
-450 AERHEAAKR
+450 TVRHEEAGQA
-459 ELAEAEAALSAA
+459 LAEARAAHSTA
-471 REAATAAE
+471 RDEATAAE
-479 RERAATSARHDALA
+479 RRRAAVAARHEALA
-493 LGLRRKDGTGALMA
+493 LGLRRKDGTGAL
-507 AADRLGGLLGP
+507 LGARDQLAGLLGP
-518 AAELLTVTPGFEVP
+518 AAELLTVEPGYEVA
-532 VATALGAAA
+532 VAAALGAAA
-541 DAIAVSGPHAAADA
+541 DAVAVTDPATAADA
-555 IRLLRADDAGRAT
+555 IRLLRERDAGRAVM
-568 LLLTT
+568 LLGADLADSAAAA
-573 PAAEGEESP
+573 PHHVPEQVSVREAAE
-582 SANLAESPS
+582 
-591 AALAEPPS
+591 
-599 AALAESPSAAPEPGG
+599 
-614 PGEPAPGGALVP
+614 EPAPAVLPAQGGVEP
-626 GTRVEGAARSE
+626 GSAARSGT
-637 PDQGPAPRSA
+637 D
-647 TTPAAPGPLGRPT
+647 AA
-660 EPGGAPG
+660 AH
-667 ADAER
+667 
-672 PTAGA
+672 
-677 GSPAGAPEGPGEA
+677 PAGRAGTA
-690 ADGAVAVPGT
+690 TALAVP
-700 RSPDGSVN
+700 
-708 ESSGSDEGSRP
+708 
-719 GGADPWGTAPGS
+719 A
-731 AQAVTDTP
+731 
-739 GASSEAEDSAAPGTR
+739 
-754 APGADAVSRGDTGV
+754 
-768 ASASA
+768 
-773 GPGADR
+773 
-779 PAVPGT
+779 
-785 RPEASGDEGRDPR
+785 
-798 TASDGA
+798 
-804 PAASAPGGTVS
+804 
-815 GAAVAAVAGSAASVV
+815 
-830 SARVPRPAG
+830 
-839 GEAAVAGA
+839 
-847 VPGGGPGGKAAAV
+847 
-860 EALPWVA
+860 VA
-867 DLVAGPAALLP
+867 DLVRGPAALLG
-878 AVRRLLDGMV
+878 AVRRLVPDMV

-894 EAEELLAR
+894 DAEELVAAH
-902 RPELTAVTAE
+902 PGITAVTGE
-912 GDLLGA
+912 GDVLSG

-926 GAPTLLEV
+926 GAPSLLEV
-934 QASVDE
+934 QASVGE
-940 AAAELERLAVRCEE
+940 AAAELTDLAVRCEE
-954 LAGAQRAAQERRAEC
+954 LAEAQRLAGERRTE
-969 LALVEELAGRR
+969 LTALVEGLGERR
-980 SAADR
+980 RAAER
-985 EKSRVAQSLGRL
+985 EKSGFAQQLGRL
-997 AGQARGAA
+997 AGQARGAS
-1005 GEAERSTAAVARAE
+1005 GEAERMTASAARAQ

-1035 LAVAE
+1035 LLVAE
-1040 EEPGE
+1040 ETPGE
-1045 EEPDTSVRD
+1045 EEPDTSRRD

-1063 RQTEMEARLQV
+1063 RQTEMEARLQA
-1074 RTHEERVKG
+1074 RTHEERVKA

-1089 ALDRGARA
+1089 SLDRAARA
-1097 EREARARAEQ
+1097 EREARTRAEQ
-1107 RRARLRHEAEVAS
+1107 RRARLRYEAEVAS

-1130 AHVEVSLVRAE
+1130 AHVEVSLVRADQE
-1141 RERDAAERAKAER
+1141 RTAAEAAKGER
-1154 ERELDAAR
+1154 ERELAVERDR
-1162 GQGRDLKGELDKLTD
+1162 GRGLKGELDKLTD

-1187 EKRMRIEQLETKAL
+1187 EKRLRIEQLETKAL

-1209 GLMAEYGPDQ
+1209 GLVSEYGPDQ

-1225 PAEGEVLPEDPE
+1225 AAEGEELPEDPE
-1237 HPRNQPVRYVRAQQE
+1237 HPRNRPKAYLRAEQE
-1252 KRLRA
+1252 KRLRS

-1276 AALEER
+1276 SALEER
-1282 HQFLS
+1282 HKFLS

-1303 VKEVDERVE
+1303 IKEVDERVE

-1345 PENMLTTG
+1345 PDNMLATG

-1377 LTAVALLVSIFKA
+1377 LTAVALLVAIFKA

-1402 AALDDTN
+1402 AALGDTN

-1415 IMQELQEASQL
+1415 IMAELQESSQL

>member
-81 SLTIDNADGA
+81 SLTIDNSDGA
-91 LPIDYAEV
+91 LPIEYAEV

-114 LNGDT
+114 INGDT

-141 VGQGQLDGVLHADPT
+141 VGQGQLDSVLHADPM

-235 VTLRE
+235 VRMRE
-240 ALRAEVADEAE
+240 ALQAEVADEAA
-251 LKRRKE
+251 LKERRE
-257 AAEAELRAA
+257 AAEQELGKALR
-266 QQREA
+266 REA
-271 ALEEQVRRLAP
+271 DLEDEVRRLTP
-282 RLRDAQQTW
+282 RLQRAQQTW

-312 KSATSAPGEERRGR
+312 KSATSAPPEERRGR
-326 DPEDMEREAAR
+326 DPEELEREAAR
-337 IREQEAELEAALEAA
+337 VREQEAELEAALEAA
-352 SRALDDTVA
+352 EHALEDTVA
-361 HRAELERS
+361 HRADLERE
-369 LAEEERRLKDVAR
+369 LAMEERRLKDAAR
-382 AIADRREG
+382 AIADRREN
-390 LARLQG
+390 LARLGG
-396 QVNAARGRAGSARA
+396 QVGAARSRAAAAQA

-416 ASRDEAQTRAVA
+416 QARDESGQRAAA
-428 AQEEYEQLKAEVDGL
+428 AQEEYEALRAEVDGL
-443 DADDAEL
+443 DAGDQEL
-450 AERHEAAKR
+450 AERHDAAR
-459 ELAEAEAALSAA
+459 RALTEAEAALSAA

-479 RERAATSARHDALA
+479 RQRAATQARHEALA
-493 LGLRRKDGTGALMA
+493 LGLRRKDGTGALLA
-507 AADRLGGLLGP
+507 AKDRLTGLLGP
-518 AAELLTVTPGFEVP
+518 AAGLLTVTPGHEAAL
-532 VATALGAAA
+532 ATAFGAAA
-541 DAIAVSGPHAAADA
+541 DALAVTSPAAAADA
-555 IRLLRADDAGRAT
+555 IRLLRKQDAGRAA
-568 LLLTT
+568 LLL
-573 PAAEGEESP
+573 
-582 SANLAESPS
+582 
-591 AALAEPPS
+591 
-599 AALAESPSAAPEPGG
+599 
-614 PGEPAPGGALVP
+614 
-626 GTRVEGAARSE
+626 
-637 PDQGPAPRSA
+637 
-647 TTPAAPGPLGRPT
+647 
-660 EPGGAPG
+660 
-667 ADAER
+667 
-672 PTAGA
+672 
-677 GSPAGAPEGPGEA
+677 AGAP
-690 ADGAVAVPGT
+690 DDVPHET
-700 RSPDGSVN
+700 
-708 ESSGSDEGSRP
+708 
-719 GGADPWGTAPGS
+719 
-731 AQAVTDTP
+731 
-739 GASSEAEDSAAPGTR
+739 
-754 APGADAVSRGDTGV
+754 RGD
-768 ASASA
+768 
-773 GPGADR
+773 GPPHA
-779 PAVPGT
+779 
-785 RPEASGDEGRDPR
+785 
-798 TASDGA
+798 
-804 PAASAPGGTVS
+804 
-815 GAAVAAVAGSAASVV
+815 
-830 SARVPRPAG
+830 
-839 GEAAVAGA
+839 
-847 VPGGGPGGKAAAV
+847 
-860 EALPWVA
+860 A
-867 DLVAGPAALLP
+867 DLVHGPADLMP
-878 AVRRLLDGMV
+878 AVRRLLRGIV
-888 VVGTLE
+888 VVATLE
-894 EAEELLAR
+894 DAEDLVYAR
-902 RPELTAVTAE
+902 PALTAVTAE

-926 GAPTLLEV
+926 GAPSLLEV
-934 QASVDE
+934 QASVDQ
-940 AAAELERLAVRCEE
+940 AAAELAELGVRCEE
-954 LAGAQRAAQERRAEC
+954 LAGEQEAAAGRRREC
-969 LALVEELAGRR
+969 AALVEELGERR
-980 SAADR
+980 RAADR
-985 EKSRVAQSLGRL
+985 EKSSVAQQLGRL

-1005 GEAERSTAAVARAE
+1005 GEAERSAAAAERAQ
-1019 EALER
+1019 EALDKALMEV
-1024 ATEEAEELAER
+1024 EELAER

-1040 EEPGE
+1040 EMPVE
-1045 EEPDTSVRD
+1045 EEPDTAARD

-1089 ALDRGARA
+1089 SLDRAARA

-1107 RRARLRHEAEVAS
+1107 RRARLRHEA
-1120 AVASGARQLL
+1120 AVAEAVAAGARQLL
-1130 AHVEVSLVRAE
+1130 AHVEVSLSRADEE
-1141 RERDAAERAKAER
+1141 RTLAEAAKARR
-1154 ERELDAAR
+1154 EQELTAAR
-1162 GQGRDLKGELDKLTD
+1162 TAGRDLKAELDKLTD

-1187 EKRMRIEQLETKAL
+1187 EKRLRIEQLETKAL

-1209 GLMAEYGPDQ
+1209 GLAAEYGPHQ
-1219 LVPPSP
+1219 EVPPSP
-1225 PAEGEVLPEDPE
+1225 PADGEVLPEDPE
-1237 HPRNQPVRYVRAQQE
+1237 HPRNRPRPFVRAEQE
-1252 KRLRA
+1252 KRLKA

-1312 QVFTEAYRDT
+1312 QVFTEAFRDT

-1335 GGEGRLVLTD
+1335 GGEGRLILTD
-1345 PENMLTTG
+1345 PDNMLTTG

-1377 LTAVALLVSIFKA
+1377 LTAVAMLVSIFKA

-1454 VISQRLR
+1454 VISQRLRQP

>member
-1 MHLKSLTLRGFKS
+1 MHLKALTLRGFKS

-81 SLTIDNADGA
+81 SLTIDNSDGA
-91 LPIDYAEV
+91 LPIEYAEV

-114 LNGDT
+114 INGDT

-141 VGQGQLDGVLHADPT
+141 VGQGQLDSVLHADPM

-185 QANLARVQD
+185 GANLARVQD

-235 VTLRE
+235 TTLRD
-240 ALRAEVADEAE
+240 ALRDEIADEAE
-251 LKRRKE
+251 LKKRKD
-257 AAEAELRAA
+257 AAEADLKAA
-266 QQREA
+266 LAREA
-271 ALEEQVRRLAP
+271 ELEGEVRRLAP
-282 RLRDAQQTW
+282 RLQRAQQTW

-312 KSATSAPGEERRGR
+312 RSAGEAPAEERRGR
-326 DPEDMEREAAR
+326 DPEDLEREAAR
-337 IREQEAELEAALEAA
+337 IREQEAELTAALEAA
-352 SRALDDTVA
+352 EHALEDTVA
-361 HRAELERS
+361 HRADLERE
-369 LAEEERRLKDVAR
+369 LAAEERRLKDAAR

-390 LARLQG
+390 LARLNG
-396 QVNAARGRAGSARA
+396 QVNAARSRAGSAQA
-410 EIERLA
+410 EIDRLA
-416 ASRDEAQTRAVA
+416 ASRDEAQERAHA
-428 AQEEYEQLKAEVDGL
+428 AQEEYEQLRAEVEGL
-443 DADDAEL
+443 DADDEEL
-450 AERHEAAKR
+450 TARHEEAKQALAGVQAAH
-459 ELAEAEAALSAA
+459 SAA
-471 REAATAAE
+471 REEATAAE
-479 RERAATSARHDALA
+479 RRRAAVAARHEALA
-493 LGLRRKDGTGALMA
+493 LGLRRKDGTGALLGA
-507 AADRLGGLLGP
+507 RDRLAGLLGP
-518 AAELLTVTPGFEVP
+518 AAELLTVEPGYEVP
-532 VATALGAAA
+532 VAAALGTAA
-541 DAIAVSGPHAAADA
+541 DAVAVADPATAADA
-555 IRLLRADDAGRAT
+555 IRLLRERDAGRAAM
-568 LLLTT
+568 LLGAVAGDAPEARPHHVPEQSGEHVRVQGEARGTGPAHPGAPAVSAGASGTT
-573 PAAEGEESP
+573 ASASGTTASAGVPAAPGRLPAQAGAHGSTESAP
-582 SANLAESPS
+582 GAQPAP
-591 AALAEPPS
+591 AAQ
-599 AALAESPSAAPEPGG
+599 
-614 PGEPAPGGALVP
+614 PAPGAQAGAH
-626 GTRVEGAARSE
+626 ASAE
-637 PDQGPAPRSA
+637 P
-647 TTPAAPGPLGRPT
+647 TPAAPAAQST
-660 EPGGAPG
+660 
-667 ADAER
+667 
-672 PTAGA
+672 
-677 GSPAGAPEGPGEA
+677 PA
-690 ADGAVAVPGT
+690 
-700 RSPDGSVN
+700 
-708 ESSGSDEGSRP
+708 
-719 GGADPWGTAPGS
+719 
-731 AQAVTDTP
+731 
-739 GASSEAEDSAAPGTR
+739 
-754 APGADAVSRGDTGV
+754 
-768 ASASA
+768 
-773 GPGADR
+773 
-779 PAVPGT
+779 
-785 RPEASGDEGRDPR
+785 
-798 TASDGA
+798 A
-804 PAASAPGGTVS
+804 PAAPD
-815 GAAVAAVAGSAASVV
+815 AVALPHGRAETATALTA
-830 SARVPRPAG
+830 PA
-839 GEAAVAGA
+839 
-847 VPGGGPGGKAAAV
+847 
-860 EALPWVA
+860 VA
-867 DLVAGPAALLP
+867 DLVRGPAALMT
-878 AVRRLLDGMV
+878 AVHRLVQHMV

-894 EAEELLAR
+894 EAEELIAAH
-902 RPELTAVTAE
+902 PELTAVTGE
-912 GDLLGA
+912 GDVLSA
-918 HFAQGGSA
+918 HFAHGGSA
-926 GAPTLLEV
+926 GAPSLLEV

-940 AAAELERLAVRCEE
+940 AAAELADLAVRCEE
-954 LAGAQRAAQERRAEC
+954 LAQAQRLAGERRTEGA
-969 LALVEELAGRR
+969 ALVEELGERR
-980 SAADR
+980 RAAER
-985 EKSRVAQSLGRL
+985 EKSGVAQQLGRL
-997 AGQARGAA
+997 SGQARAAA
-1005 GEAERSTAAVARAE
+1005 GEAERMTASAARAQ

-1024 ATEEAEELAER
+1024 AVEEAEELAER
-1035 LAVAE
+1035 LLVAE
-1040 EEPGE
+1040 EAPVE

-1063 RQTEMEARLQV
+1063 RQTEMEARLQA
-1074 RTHEERVKG
+1074 RTHEERVKS

-1089 ALDRGARA
+1089 GLDRAART

-1130 AHVEVSLVRAE
+1130 AHVEVSLVRADQE
-1141 RERDAAERAKAER
+1141 RTSAEAAKGER
-1154 ERELDAAR
+1154 ERELAVER
-1162 GQGRDLKGELDKLTD
+1162 GRGRDLKGELDKLTD

-1187 EKRMRIEQLETKAL
+1187 EKRLRIEQLETKAL

-1209 GLMAEYGPDQ
+1209 GLIAEYGPDQ

-1225 PAEGEVLPEDPE
+1225 AAEGEELPEDPE
-1237 HPRNQPVRYVRAQQE
+1237 HPRNRPKAFVRAEQE
-1252 KRLRA
+1252 KRLRS

-1276 AALEER
+1276 SALEER
-1282 HQFLS
+1282 HKFLS

-1292 LKKTRADLLQV
+1292 LKRTRADLLQV
-1303 VKEVDERVE
+1303 IKEVDERVE

-1335 GGEGRLVLTD
+1335 GGEGRLILTD
-1345 PENMLTTG
+1345 PDNMLATG

-1377 LTAVALLVSIFKA
+1377 LTAVALLVAIFKA

-1415 IMQELQEASQL
+1415 IMEELQESSQL

>member
-1 MHLKSLTLRGFKS
+1 MHLKALTLRGFKS

-81 SLTIDNADGA
+81 SLTIDNSDGA
-91 LPIDYAEV
+91 LPIEYAEV

-114 LNGDT
+114 INGDT

-141 VGQGQLDGVLHADPT
+141 VGQGQLDSVLHADPM

-235 VTLRE
+235 VTMRE
-240 ALRAEVADEAE
+240 ALKSEIADEAA
-251 LKRRKE
+251 LKQRKE

-266 QQREA
+266 QTREA
-271 ALEEQVRRLAP
+271 ELEDEVRRLAP
-282 RLRDAQQTW
+282 RLQRAQQTW

-304 ISLADARV
+304 VSLAEARV
-312 KSATSAPGEERRGR
+312 TSATSSPVEERRGR

-337 IREQEAELEAALEAA
+337 IREQEAELGAALEAA
-352 SRALDDTVA
+352 ERALEDTVA
-361 HRAELERS
+361 HRAELERE
-369 LAEEERRLKDVAR
+369 LAAEERRLKDVAR

-390 LARLQG
+390 LARLNG
-396 QVNAARGRAGSARA
+396 QVNAARSRAASAQA
-410 EIERLA
+410 EIGRLA
-416 ASRDEAQTRAVA
+416 AARDEAGERASA
-428 AQEEYEQLKAEVDGL
+428 AQAEYEQLKAEVDGL
-443 DADDAEL
+443 DEDDSAL
-450 AERHEAAKR
+450 AEQHDLARR
-459 ELAEAEAALSAA
+459 ELADAEAALSAA

-479 RERAATSARHDALA
+479 RQRAALAARHETLA
-493 LGLRRKDGTGALMA
+493 QGLRRKDGTGALLA
-507 AADRLGGLLGP
+507 AKDRLAGLLGP
-518 AAELLTVTPGFEVP
+518 ASELLTVAPGYEVP
-532 VATALGAAA
+532 VAAALGSAA
-541 DAIAVSGPHAAADA
+541 DAVAVSNPATAAEAL
-555 IRLLRADDAGRAT
+555 RLLRKADAGRAAV
-568 LLLTT
+568 LL
-573 PAAEGEESP
+573 GG
-582 SANLAESPS
+582 
-591 AALAEPPS
+591 
-599 AALAESPSAAPEPGG
+599 APEPVPKERHDG
-614 PGEPAPGGALVP
+614 PPYA
-626 GTRVEGAARSE
+626 
-637 PDQGPAPRSA
+637 
-647 TTPAAPGPLGRPT
+647 
-660 EPGGAPG
+660 
-667 ADAER
+667 
-672 PTAGA
+672 
-677 GSPAGAPEGPGEA
+677 
-690 ADGAVAVPGT
+690 
-700 RSPDGSVN
+700 
-708 ESSGSDEGSRP
+708 
-719 GGADPWGTAPGS
+719 
-731 AQAVTDTP
+731 
-739 GASSEAEDSAAPGTR
+739 
-754 APGADAVSRGDTGV
+754 
-768 ASASA
+768 
-773 GPGADR
+773 
-779 PAVPGT
+779 
-785 RPEASGDEGRDPR
+785 
-798 TASDGA
+798 
-804 PAASAPGGTVS
+804 
-815 GAAVAAVAGSAASVV
+815 
-830 SARVPRPAG
+830 
-839 GEAAVAGA
+839 
-847 VPGGGPGGKAAAV
+847 
-860 EALPWVA
+860 A
-867 DLVAGPAALLP
+867 DLVSGPEDLLP
-878 AVRRLLDGMV
+878 AVRRLLHGIV

-894 EAEELLAR
+894 DAEDLVYAR
-902 RPELTAVTAE
+902 PGITAVTAE
-912 GDLLGA
+912 GDLLAA

-926 GAPTLLEV
+926 GAPSLLEV

-940 AAAELERLAVRCEE
+940 TAAQLEELAGRCEE
-954 LAGAQRAAQERRAEC
+954 LAARQQDATERRASC
-969 LALVEELAGRR
+969 ARLVEELGERRRAAEKEKAG
-980 SAADR
+980 
-985 EKSRVAQSLGRL
+985 VAQQLGRL
-997 AGQARGAA
+997 AGQARGAV
-1005 GEAERSTAAVARAE
+1005 GEAERTASAADRAE
-1019 EALER
+1019 EALEQALR
-1024 ATEEAEELAER
+1024 EAEELAER
-1035 LAVAE
+1035 LVAAE
-1040 EEPGE
+1040 EGSPFGDTE
-1045 EEPDTSVRD
+1045 EEPDTSARD

-1107 RRARLRHEAEVAS
+1107 RRARLRHEADVAR
-1120 AVASGARQLL
+1120 AVTSGARQLL
-1130 AHVEVSLVRAE
+1130 AHVEVSVGRAE
-1141 RERDAAERAKAER
+1141 LGRSVAEAVKAER
-1154 ERELDAAR
+1154 EQELAVAR
-1162 GQGRDLKGELDKLTD
+1162 GDGRDLKGELDKLTD

-1187 EKRMRIEQLETKAL
+1187 EKRMRIEQLEAKAL

-1209 GLMAEYGPDQ
+1209 GLVSEYGPD
-1219 LVPPSP
+1219 LPVPPSP
-1225 PAEGEVLPEDPE
+1225 PAEGEELPEDPG
-1237 HPRNQPVRYVRAQQE
+1237 HPRNQPRPFVRAEQE
-1252 KRLRA
+1252 KRLKS

-1282 HQFLS
+1282 HKFLS

-1377 LTAVALLVSIFKA
+1377 LTAVAMLVSIFKA

-1415 IMQELQEASQL
+1415 IMQELQESSQL

>member
-1 MHLKSLTLRGFKS
+1 MHLKALTLRGFKS

-81 SLTIDNADGA
+81 SLTIDNSDGA
-91 LPIDYAEV
+91 LPIEYAEV

-114 LNGDT
+114 INGDT
-119 CRLLDIQELLSDSG
+119 CRLLDIQDLLSDSG

-141 VGQGQLDGVLHADPT
+141 VGQGQLDSVLHADPM

-235 VTLRE
+235 VRLRE
-240 ALRAEVADEAE
+240 ALRAEVADEAA
-251 LKRRKE
+251 LKGRKE
-257 AAEAELRAA
+257 AAEQELRKAL
-266 QQREA
+266 QREA
-271 ALEEQVRRLAP
+271 QSEDEVRRLTP
-282 RLRDAQQTW
+282 RLQQAQQTW

-312 KSATSAPGEERRGR
+312 KSATSVPPEERRGR

-337 IREQEAELEAALEAA
+337 VREQEAELAAALEAA
-352 SRALDDTVA
+352 QHALDDTVA
-361 HRAELERS
+361 HRADLERE
-369 LAEEERRLKDVAR
+369 LAVEERRLKDVAR

-390 LARLQG
+390 LARLNG
-396 QVNAARGRAGSARA
+396 QVNAARSRAASAQA
-410 EIERLA
+410 EIDRLA
-416 ASRDEAQTRAVA
+416 AARDEAQERAVT
-428 AQEEYEQLKAEVDGL
+428 AQQEYEELKAEVDGL
-443 DADDAEL
+443 DAGDQALGEQ
-450 AERHEAAKR
+450 HETAR
-459 ELAEAEAALSAA
+459 RRLAEAEAALGAA

-479 RERAATSARHDALA
+479 RSRAATQARHETLA
-493 LGLRRKDGTGALMA
+493 LGLRRKDGTGALLGA
-507 AADRLGGLLGP
+507 RDRLTGLLGP
-518 AAELLTVTPGFEVP
+518 AAELLTVTPGHEIPLAAAF
-532 VATALGAAA
+532 GAAA
-541 DAIAVSGPHAAADA
+541 DAIAVTTPASAAEA
-555 IRLLRADDAGRAT
+555 IRLLRKQDAGRAA
-568 LLLTT
+568 LLL
-573 PAAEGEESP
+573 
-582 SANLAESPS
+582 
-591 AALAEPPS
+591 
-599 AALAESPSAAPEPGG
+599 
-614 PGEPAPGGALVP
+614 
-626 GTRVEGAARSE
+626 
-637 PDQGPAPRSA
+637 
-647 TTPAAPGPLGRPT
+647 
-660 EPGGAPG
+660 
-667 ADAER
+667 
-672 PTAGA
+672 
-677 GSPAGAPEGPGEA
+677 AGAPVA
-690 ADGAVAVPGT
+690 RDADDSGVP
-700 RSPDGSVN
+700 
-708 ESSGSDEGSRP
+708 
-719 GGADPWGTAPGS
+719 
-731 AQAVTDTP
+731 
-739 GASSEAEDSAAPGTR
+739 
-754 APGADAVSRGDTGV
+754 
-768 ASASA
+768 
-773 GPGADR
+773 GPGA
-779 PAVPGT
+779 
-785 RPEASGDEGRDPR
+785 GRCF
-798 TASDGA
+798 A
-804 PAASAPGGTVS
+804 
-815 GAAVAAVAGSAASVV
+815 
-830 SARVPRPAG
+830 
-839 GEAAVAGA
+839 
-847 VPGGGPGGKAAAV
+847 
-860 EALPWVA
+860 A
-867 DLVAGPAALLP
+867 DLVRGPAELMP
-878 AVRRLLDGMV
+878 AVRRLLRGIV

-894 EAEELLAR
+894 DAEELVYS

-918 HFAQGGSA
+918 HFAHGGSA
-926 GAPTLLEV
+926 GAPSLLEV

-940 AAAELERLAVRCEE
+940 AAVALEELAVRCEE
-954 LAGAQRAAQERRAEC
+954 LTRVQRAAGERRTEC
-969 LALVEELAGRR
+969 AALVEELGERR
-980 SAADR
+980 RAADR
-985 EKSRVAQSLGRL
+985 EKSAVAQQLGRL

-1005 GEAERSTAAVARAE
+1005 GEAERSTAAAVRAQD
-1019 EALER
+1019 ALDR
-1024 ATEEAEELAER
+1024 AVEDAEELAER

-1040 EEPGE
+1040 ELPVE
-1045 EEPDTSVRD
+1045 EEPDTAVRD

-1063 RQTEMEARLQV
+1063 RQTEMEARLQA
-1074 RTHEERVKG
+1074 RTHEERVRG

-1089 ALDRGARA
+1089 SLDRAARA

-1107 RRARLRHEAEVAS
+1107 RRARLRHEA
-1120 AVASGARQLL
+1120 AVAEAVGSGARQLL
-1130 AHVEVSLVRAE
+1130 AHVEVSLGRAE
-1141 RERDAAERAKAER
+1141 AERVAADAAKARREQELAAARTAGRELKAE
-1154 ERELDAAR
+1154 LDT
-1162 GQGRDLKGELDKLTD
+1162 LTD

-1187 EKRMRIEQLETKAL
+1187 EKRLRIEQLETRAL

-1209 GLMAEYGPDQ
+1209 GLVSEYGPHQ

-1225 PAEGEVLPEDPE
+1225 PAEGEALPEDPE
-1237 HPRNQPVRYVRAQQE
+1237 DPRNQPRPFARAEQE
-1252 KRLRA
+1252 KRLKA

-1276 AALEER
+1276 SALEER
-1282 HQFLS
+1282 HKFLS

-1292 LKKTRADLLQV
+1292 LKKTRTDLLQV

-1312 QVFTEAYRDT
+1312 QVFTEAFRDT
-1322 AREFEGVFSRLFP
+1322 ARQFEGVFSRLFP
-1335 GGEGRLVLTD
+1335 GGEGRLILTD
-1345 PENMLTTG
+1345 PDNMLTTG

-1377 LTAVALLVSIFKA
+1377 LTAVAMLVSIFKA

-1415 IMQELQEASQL
+1415 IMEELQESSQL

>member
-1 MHLKSLTLRGFKS
+1 MHLKALTLRGFKS

-81 SLTIDNADGA
+81 SLTIDNSDGA
-91 LPIDYAEV
+91 LPIEYAEV

-114 LNGDT
+114 INGDT
-119 CRLLDIQELLSDSG
+119 CRLLDIQDLLSDSG

-141 VGQGQLDGVLHADPT
+141 VGQGQLDSVLHADPM

-235 VTLRE
+235 VRMRD
-240 ALRAEVADEAE
+240 ALRAEVADEAA
-251 LKRRKE
+251 LKERKE
-257 AAEAELRAA
+257 AAEQELRKAL
-266 QQREA
+266 QREA
-271 ALEEQVRRLAP
+271 LLEDEVRRLSP
-282 RLRDAQQTW
+282 RLQRAQQTW

-304 ISLADARV
+304 VSLADARV
-312 KSATSAPGEERRGR
+312 KSATSAPPEERRGR

-337 IREQEAELEAALEAA
+337 VREQEAELEAALEAA
-352 SRALDDTVA
+352 QHALDDTVA
-361 HRAELERS
+361 HRADLERE
-369 LAEEERRLKDVAR
+369 LTVEERRLKDVAR

-390 LARLQG
+390 LARLNG
-396 QVNAARGRAGSARA
+396 QVNAARSRAASAQA
-410 EIERLA
+410 EIDRLA
-416 ASRDEAQTRAVA
+416 AARDEAQERAFA
-428 AQEEYEQLKAEVDGL
+428 AQEEYETLQAEVDGL
-443 DADDAEL
+443 DAGDAQL
-450 AERHEAAKR
+450 AEQHDAAKR
-459 ELAEAEAALSAA
+459 QLTEAEAALTAA
-471 REAATAAE
+471 REAATTAE
-479 RERAATSARHDALA
+479 RERAATKARHEALA
-493 LGLRRKDGTGALMA
+493 LGLRRKDGTGALLGA
-507 AADRLGGLLGP
+507 KDRLTGLLGP
-518 AAELLTVTPGFEVP
+518 AAELLTVTPGYEVP
-532 VATALGAAA
+532 LAAAFGAAA
-541 DAIAVSGPHAAADA
+541 DAIAVTTPAAAA
-555 IRLLRADDAGRAT
+555 EALRLLRKQDAGRAA
-568 LLLTT
+568 LLL
-573 PAAEGEESP
+573 
-582 SANLAESPS
+582 
-591 AALAEPPS
+591 
-599 AALAESPSAAPEPGG
+599 
-614 PGEPAPGGALVP
+614 
-626 GTRVEGAARSE
+626 
-637 PDQGPAPRSA
+637 
-647 TTPAAPGPLGRPT
+647 
-660 EPGGAPG
+660 
-667 ADAER
+667 
-672 PTAGA
+672 A
-677 GSPAGAPEGPGEA
+677 GSPDAPHGGAGNCATSHDEA
-690 ADGAVAVPGT
+690 ADAP
-700 RSPDGSVN
+700 
-708 ESSGSDEGSRP
+708 RP
-719 GGADPWGTAPGS
+719 HAADF
-731 AQAVTDTP
+731 V
-739 GASSEAEDSAAPGTR
+739 R
-754 APGADAVSRGDTGV
+754 AP
-768 ASASA
+768 
-773 GPGADR
+773 
-779 PAVPGT
+779 
-785 RPEASGDEGRDPR
+785 
-798 TASDGA
+798 
-804 PAASAPGGTVS
+804 
-815 GAAVAAVAGSAASVV
+815 
-830 SARVPRPAG
+830 
-839 GEAAVAGA
+839 
-847 VPGGGPGGKAAAV
+847 
-860 EALPWVA
+860 A
-867 DLVAGPAALLP
+867 DLMP
-878 AVRRLLDGMV
+878 AVRRLLHNV
-888 VVGTLE
+888 VVVDTLE
-894 EAEELLAR
+894 AAEDLVYR
-902 RPELTAVTAE
+902 HPELTAVTAE

-918 HFAQGGSA
+918 HFAHGGSA
-926 GAPTLLEV
+926 GAPSLLEV

-940 AAAELERLAVRCEE
+940 AAAQLEELAVRCAE
-954 LAGAQRAAQERRAEC
+954 LTEAQQEAGAQRKECAAQ
-969 LALVEELAGRR
+969 VEELAERR
-980 SAADR
+980 RAADR
-985 EKSRVAQSLGRL
+985 EKSAVAQQLGRL

-1005 GEAERSTAAVARAE
+1005 GEAERSTAAAARAQD
-1019 EALER
+1019 ALDR
-1024 ATEEAEELAER
+1024 ALEEAEVLAER

-1040 EEPGE
+1040 EMPVE

-1089 ALDRGARA
+1089 SLDRAARA

-1107 RRARLRHEAEVAS
+1107 RRARLRHEAAVAEAVAS
-1120 AVASGARQLL
+1120 ATRQLL
-1130 AHVEVSLVRAE
+1130 AHVEVSLGRAQ
-1141 RERDAAERAKAER
+1141 AERAAAEAAKARR
-1154 ERELDAAR
+1154 EQELAAAR
-1162 GQGRDLKGELDKLTD
+1162 TAGRDLKAELDKLTD

-1201 EELGVEPA
+1201 EELGVEPE
-1209 GLMAEYGPDQ
+1209 GLVAEYGPHQ

-1237 HPRNQPVRYVRAQQE
+1237 HPRNQPVPFRRAEQE
-1252 KRLRA
+1252 KRLKA

-1282 HQFLS
+1282 HKFLS

-1312 QVFTEAYRDT
+1312 QVFTEAFRDT

-1335 GGEGRLVLTD
+1335 GGEGRLILTD
-1345 PENMLTTG
+1345 PDNMLTTG

-1377 LTAVALLVSIFKA
+1377 LTAVAMLVSIFKA

-1415 IMQELQEASQL
+1415 IMQELQESSQL